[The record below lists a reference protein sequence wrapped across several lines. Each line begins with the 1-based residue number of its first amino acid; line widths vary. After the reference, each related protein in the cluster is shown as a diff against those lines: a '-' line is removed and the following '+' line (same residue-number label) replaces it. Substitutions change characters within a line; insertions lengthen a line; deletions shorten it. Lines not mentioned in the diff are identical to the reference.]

1 MARSEILNRFLSGTV
16 AKRMRLAAARGLAPL
31 PRNELLEVLVHLSGD
46 AEEDV
51 RATAA
56 NSLREWPEPEVV
68 EELGQASCAPS
79 VLEYFASSKPQHE
92 VLEAVVR
99 NPSSPPTLIARI
111 AETAPAPLLDLIL
124 DNRVRILEAPSILSS
139 IKRNP
144 ETTPQIGRLV
154 LEIEAEF
161 VNSRKSEY
169 RIEETAVEAPPEP
182 AEAQPL
188 PEITADDLALE
199 GLPVDPDAR
208 EVAILQRLASMT
220 IRQKIQCA
228 LFGDREMRSILVRST
243 NQEISRSVMKNPKLS
258 DNEVEGFAAMRNVS
272 EEILRQIATSREWT
286 RSYTVV
292 SNLVKNPKT
301 PAGLAQRLLFRLQSK
316 DLTLLTRDR
325 GVGEVVRRHA
335 KRVLQ
340 QRTAPGQPS
349 G

>member
-1 MARSEILNRFLSGTV
+1 
-16 AKRMRLAAARGLAPL
+16 
-31 PRNELLEVLVHLSGD
+31 
-46 AEEDV
+46 V
-51 RATAA
+51 RAAAA
-56 NSLREWPEPEVV
+56 NSLREWPEPEIA
-68 EELGQASCAPS
+68 EELGRASCAPS
-79 VLEYFASSKPQHE
+79 VLEHFASAHPTQD
-92 VLEAVVR
+92 VLEAIVL
-99 NPSSPPTLIARI
+99 NPNSSPALIARL
-111 AETAPAPLLDLIL
+111 AKTAPAPLLDLIL
-124 DNRVRILEAPSILSS
+124 ENRVRILDAPSILAS

-144 ETTPQIGRLV
+144 EATAQIGRLV

-161 VNSRKSEY
+161 LHSRKSEY
-169 RIEETAVEAPPEP
+169 RIEEAAVGAAPEP
-182 AEAQPL
+182 DAAEPAL
-188 PEITADDLALE
+188 PEITPDDLALE

-208 EVAILQRLASMT
+208 ETAILQRLANMT

-301 PAGLAQRLLFRLQSK
+301 PATIAQRLLFRIQSK

-325 GVGEVVRRHA
+325 GVGEFVRRHA
-335 KRVLQ
+335 KRMLQ
-340 QRTAPGQPS
+340 QRNTPGKQS
-349 G
+349 